1 MVGAVGRDAAAP
13 SRQIADE
20 FWHMSPLDAVQ
31 LPALAEE
38 VRARDIRTILPTRDG
53 ELAFWANARSALSDM
68 GVGVIVSMPLPLSRC
83 VDKLAFAEWG
93 AAKEL
98 AIIPAALEAEA
109 FDGGLVVVKERFGAG
124 SREFGRDHV

>member
-31 LPALAEE
+31 LPALAEDC
-38 VRARDIRTILPTRDG
+38 RARDIRTILPTRDG

-83 VDKLAFAEWG
+83 VDKPAFPDWG
-93 AAKEL
+93 AANEMAL
-98 AIIPAALEAEA
+98 IPAAMVAQA
-109 FDGGLVVVKERFGAG
+109 FDGGRGGGKEGF
-124 SREFGRDHV
+124 V

>member
-1 MVGAVGRDAAAP
+1 MRIIDWSSDVCSSDL
-13 SRQIADE
+13 
-20 FWHMSPLDAVQ
+20 MSPLDAVQ

-38 VRARDIRTILPTRDG
+38 CRARDIRTILPTRDG

-98 AIIPAALEAEA
+98 AIIPAAQIGDAT
-109 FDGGLVVVKERFGAG
+109 G
-124 SREFGRDHV
+124 RESVCQYV